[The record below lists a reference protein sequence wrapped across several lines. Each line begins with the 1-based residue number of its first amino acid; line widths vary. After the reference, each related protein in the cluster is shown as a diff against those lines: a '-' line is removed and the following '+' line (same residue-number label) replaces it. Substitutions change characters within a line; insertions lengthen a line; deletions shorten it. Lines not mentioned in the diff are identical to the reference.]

1 MNEYFFII
9 SLFIVFTV
17 ISYSLFGKKSIF
29 NLTILFW
36 FFFWYFL
43 DNLLLTGFYPL
54 SDSGKFVIRTF
65 FITFIIGSILVFFI
79 NKKLLQFSIGVKIK
93 SKTFFTYYRILLKFY
108 IYFLIPIYL
117 FFTIRGI
124 YLMNTRFSMGEY
136 RADVFGLVNGTSTL
150 FFNKGIISLI
160 FFYFLLPLIFSGLF
174 VGVSYLVRFRKYE
187 LFLVSLVLIALD
199 AIMMAGRFGFHYI
212 FFSVVLVSLIKINVN
227 FFQINSRTI
236 FTLFVFLLVSFLIV
250 MYISKNRAFIGRT
263 DTSRI
268 IEDFVV
274 DYHTASFHIL
284 DYELNREDSLIH
296 DLTYGLSTF
305 SGLERYILLFTNLT
319 HLTSK
324 IPEVDIIGGYLHP
337 ARNIGIDHLGKT
349 KWYNAYGSSLFILY
363 RDGAIYGVIG
373 GGFLLGM
380 LVQLFALRLS
390 KNVFSSSLFLSGFMY
405 MSVYSLFQAA
415 FTGPMIAGFFLC
427 VAMILHMKWLD
438 NE

>member
-1 MNEYFFII
+1 
-9 SLFIVFTV
+9 
-17 ISYSLFGKKSIF
+17 
-29 NLTILFW
+29 
-36 FFFWYFL
+36 
-43 DNLLLTGFYPL
+43 
-54 SDSGKFVIRTF
+54 
-65 FITFIIGSILVFFI
+65 
-79 NKKLLQFSIGVKIK
+79 
-93 SKTFFTYYRILLKFY
+93 
-108 IYFLIPIYL
+108 
-117 FFTIRGI
+117 
-124 YLMNTRFSMGEY
+124 MNTRFSMGEY
-136 RADVFGLVNGTSTL
+136 RADAFGLVNGTSTL
-150 FFNKGIISLI
+150 FFNKGSLALV
-160 FFYFLLPLIFSGLF
+160 FFYCFLPLIFFGLF
-174 VGVSYLVRFRKYE
+174 VGISYLVRFRKYE
-187 LFLVSLVLIALD
+187 LFATSLILIALD

-212 FFSVVLVSLIKINVN
+212 CFSLILIGLFKANISFLKINSRAIFILILFVLGSFFSVG
-227 FFQINSRTI
+227 
-236 FTLFVFLLVSFLIV
+236 
-250 MYISKNRAFIGRT
+250 YISKNRAFNERT
-263 DTSRI
+263 DIVRL